1 MPPFAKEALLTASRW
16 GLLALAALGLN
27 PSLTSVARVGLKP
40 ILAVALTTVVVF
52 ALPAAWLATM
62 GE

>member
-1 MPPFAKEALLTASRW
+1 MSCDV
-16 GLLALAALGLN
+16 ALAALGLN
-27 PSLTSVARVGLKP
+27 TSLTSIARVGLKP

-62 GE
+62 GD